1 MANVERHGTSSRG
14 SDVGAMLRRGR
25 PREPVWFSTPYCGKT
40 GAELAGYQWMWKVAL
55 VEDARG
61 ESRERRVSD
70 WDEAVRNP
78 ETGREIVHQ
87 YFVQRPGEDGEWVSA
102 ESAAQLLGVSD
113 GTARAA
119 AKRLLA
125 DEIRRQERAA
135 RLEAAAVELDA
146 GAWHASPAAAVEAVA
161 GERLGRYWGERRR
174 WGEAERIV
182 ARRFECADATDGD
195 RWAAEELVRSCRD
208 ALWFTR
214 GPKGWVALQE
224 HEDAARGW
232 DVVRLLARDI
242 WDEHG
247 RDRFAPAVASKA
259 RGAPGMG

>member
-1 MANVERHGTSSRG
+1 MAAKPSGTSQPS
-14 SDVGAMLRRGR
+14 VNAALRRGR

-70 WDEAVRNP
+70 WGEAVRNP

-146 GAWHASPAAAVEAVA
+146 GTWHASPAAAVEAVA
-161 GERLGRYWGERRR
+161 GEKGLGCCWWERRR
-174 WGEAERIV
+174 WGEAERTV
-182 ARRFECADATDGD
+182 ARRFDCSDAD

-232 DVVRLLARDI
+232 DVVQLLARDI

-247 RDRFAPAVASKA
+247 RDRFAPAVKA
-259 RGAPGMG
+259 RCAPGLG

>member
-1 MANVERHGTSSRG
+1 MAEHAPVTSQPPV
-14 SDVGAMLRRGR
+14 DAALRRGR
-25 PREPVWFSTPYCGKT
+25 PQEPVWFPTPYRGKT

-61 ESRERRVSD
+61 EARERRVSD

-87 YFVQRPGEDGEWVSA
+87 FFVRRPGESGDWVSA
-102 ESAAQLLGVSD
+102 ETAAQLLGVTD
-113 GTARAA
+113 QTARAA

-125 DEIRRQERAA
+125 EEMRRQEAAA
-135 RLEAAAVELDA
+135 RREAAAVELDA
-146 GAWHASPAAAVEAVA
+146 GPWYPSPAAAVEAVA
-161 GERLGRYWGERRR
+161 DHRFGREWWDRRR
-174 WGEAERIV
+174 WAEAERIV
-182 ARRFECADATDGD
+182 ARRFDCADAD

-232 DVVRLLARDI
+232 DVVQLLARDI

-247 RDRFAPAVASKA
+247 RDRFAPAVKA
-259 RGAPGMG
+259 RCAPGLR